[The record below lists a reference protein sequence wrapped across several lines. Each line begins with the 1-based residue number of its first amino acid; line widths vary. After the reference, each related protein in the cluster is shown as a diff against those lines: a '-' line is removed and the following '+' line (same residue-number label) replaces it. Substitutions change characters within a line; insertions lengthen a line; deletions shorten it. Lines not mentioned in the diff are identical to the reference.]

1 MFALGVLRGRF
12 ARTGGIE
19 ELGAW
24 LGRDGAGRPQLR
36 DAIADAL
43 GDASLELLFW
53 LREDGRYVDATGG
66 RAELPRTGSGRA
78 VVEVELAGSPVGAI
92 IYDSMLIADLEL
104 VRSAGRVVSL
114 ALESERLTVE
124 LLASREALRA
134 SRARIVKEADR
145 ERRRIARDLHD
156 GLQAQL
162 VLLAL
167 RTGRLAADPAAA
179 AFAGEAAELQS
190 GLEAAGDE
198 LRRLVQ
204 GVMPALLIER
214 GLYAAAEDS
223 VDRMPVPTRLEAT
236 SVDGP
241 LPTAVESIGYF
252 VVAEALTNAIKH
264 SRARQ
269 VVVRL
274 ARVDG
279 HLEIE
284 VRDDGVGG
292 ARLGGGSGLSGIA
305 DRLDV
310 LGGRLR
316 VHSTP
321 GGGTALLAEV
331 PCVS

>member
-1 MFALGVLRGRF
+1 M
-12 ARTGGIE
+12 
-19 ELGAW
+19 
-24 LGRDGAGRPQLR
+24 
-36 DAIADAL
+36 
-43 GDASLELLFW
+43 
-53 LREDGRYVDATGG
+53 
-66 RAELPRTGSGRA
+66 
-78 VVEVELAGSPVGAI
+78 VEVELAGNPVGAI
-92 IYDSMLIADLEL
+92 IYDPMLIADAEL
-104 VRSAGRVVSL
+104 VRAASRVVSL
-114 ALESERLTVE
+114 ALERERLTVE
-124 LLASREALRA
+124 LLTSREALRA
-134 SRARIVKEADR
+134 SRARIVEATDR

-167 RTGRLAADPAAA
+167 RTGRIAADPAAA
-179 AFAGEAAELQS
+179 AFADQAAELQS
-190 GLEAAGDE
+190 GLVAASDE

-214 GLYAAAEDS
+214 GLHAATEDL

-236 SVDGP
+236 RVDGP
-241 LPTAVESIGYF
+241 LPPAVESIGYF
-252 VVAEALTNAIKH
+252 VVAEALTNAVKH

-274 ARVDG
+274 ERVDG
-279 HLEIE
+279 RLEIE

-316 VHSTP
+316 VHSSP

-331 PCVS
+331 PCAS